1 MGFKDELND
10 FKNTVLKFQEC
21 SEPEIIDEEDVV
33 AAFVVLNYIK
43 YEKVPDIF
51 LGCAAANLL
60 NTYIKQE
67 NTKINYQFRRHL
79 ENILKGIED
88 VNQTKTIKVFHDDTK
103 KSGLLMIVFWDFQ
116 FSFHAERATSQI
128 SKIQHKNEIEWDG
141 IRKQLCAKSIFNFA
155 LKSTWIKNETLEGRN
170 LCELVEQEVLCYKDG
185 GYKFIDGQLIKQKDI
200 VYGEKFTD
208 VNLKNYF
215 REQLK
220 QCSDRPVILTAKFK
234 RIWDKHITFTTV
246 RPYIKGCHTYTICDH
261 INLFR
266 PDVEKVYDISE
277 LESNRKYYIIGF
289 CTPYLNGKRM
299 GVKLALDYEFKPLYS
314 ADEFNKIPID
324 VFSECHRFSI
334 EKYLRTNQKHLKL

>member
-1 MGFKDELND
+1 MGFKDELNI
-10 FKNTVLKFQEC
+10 FKEDVLKFQER
-21 SEPEIIDEEDVV
+21 SEPERISEEDVI
-33 AAFVVLNYIK
+33 AAFVILNYIK

-88 VNQTKTIKVFHDDTK
+88 VNQTKTIKVFHEGSK

-116 FSFHAERATSQI
+116 FSFHAERVTSQI
-128 SKIQHKNEIEWDG
+128 SKIQYKNEIEWDG
-141 IRKQLCAKSIFNFA
+141 IRKQLCAKSIFSFA
-155 LKSTWIKNETLEGRN
+155 LKSNWIKNETLEGCN
-170 LCELVEQEVLCYKDG
+170 LRELVEQEVLCYKEG

-200 VYGEKFTD
+200 VYGEKYAD
-208 VNLKNYF
+208 VYLKNHF

-220 QCSDRPVILTAKFK
+220 QCSGRPVILTAKFK

-266 PDVEKVYDISE
+266 PDVEKVYDITK
-277 LESNRKYYIIGF
+277 LEINKEYYIIGF
-289 CTPYLNGKRM
+289 CTPYSDGERM
-299 GVKLALDYEFKPLYS
+299 GVKLAIDYEFEPLYS
-314 ADEFNKIPID
+314 VDDFSKIPADI
-324 VFSECHRFSI
+324 FSECHRFSV
-334 EKYLRTNQKHLKL
+334 EKYLCTKQKHLKL